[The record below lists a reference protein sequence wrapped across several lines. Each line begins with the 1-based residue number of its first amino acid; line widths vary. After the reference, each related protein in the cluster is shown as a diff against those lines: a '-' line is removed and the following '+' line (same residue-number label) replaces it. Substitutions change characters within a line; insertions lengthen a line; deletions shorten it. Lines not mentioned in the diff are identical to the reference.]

1 MTKNQAHFFKILFA
15 LLLIPV
21 LTFSSFSTASAV
33 LQNNDLTFKQSA
45 HSMQFAAG
53 TTSVWIV
60 EDDTIWA
67 YDTGSDN
74 KKAVC
79 KANGIEHI
87 AAFDAIYFSYLS
99 EQKIC
104 SIDYLGNEYARYALP
119 ENMAVQQ
126 IEAIGGAEVLLL
138 ASESAGQEM
147 SVYTSNEY
155 QTELMNIPGWDNR
168 GLSTIAVYDDYL
180 YAYSASNNRLSAI
193 NLYTKT
199 VVYPPVTVT
208 GIRYMT
214 GAQKG
219 YVYALMEGD
228 ENHIWLV
235 NLQTG
240 ETERINYTLPGDCVG
255 LRRTTSSIITA
266 NYNCTQIYSIPVEKL
281 AGVENTLTI
290 LNATAY
296 QDALYMKKAI
306 ELFHERYPN
315 IEILFKNNFDPRVV
329 NTGVMAGAPGYDIIC
344 VQENMEM
351 ICSPLRYK
359 AGAIVDLMDYEE
371 ITSLLPY
378 YVDFFSPVMADDHM
392 LGVPA
397 FITPVVWSVNEEL
410 MKKLGVEVP
419 RYGWMWDDF
428 FALGDQVAA
437 YNDAHPDAPM
447 ALYKEAEILPYL
459 LTQYSNNTVDTLK
472 GTAQYDSE
480 VLINAL
486 EKWKGLCERGMIKFG
501 VGENEPEGTALIT
514 MERMYYSDLQSKYI
528 ILPPSFDETTRYVTY
543 MCAFEV
549 CAGSPKKE
557 ESVYLLSCLLNP
569 EVTKLRYVWETGPV
583 LKDASAYKDS
593 PDAGSINN
601 SKENEELWMRY
612 LANSVQYY
620 FIGDMYRDQWQ
631 VLYPQFISGEITAEQ
646 FAQTCQRRADMV
658 LGE

>member
-1 MTKNQAHFFKILFA
+1 
-15 LLLIPV
+15 
-21 LTFSSFSTASAV
+21 
-33 LQNNDLTFKQSA
+33 
-45 HSMQFAAG
+45 MQFA
-53 TTSVWIV
+53 TTDAWIWIV
-60 EDDTIWA
+60 ENDSIWV
-67 YDTGSDN
+67 YDTGSEN
-74 KKAVC
+74 KKEIIKVPD
-79 KANGIEHI
+79 IEHI
-87 AAFDAIYFSYLS
+87 AACDPMDFFYLS
-99 EQKIC
+99 KQNLHH
-104 SIDYLGNEYARYALP
+104 IDQHGKEITGYALP
-119 ENMAVQQ
+119 EGMAVQQ
-126 IEAIGGAEVLLL
+126 IEATWASVYLL

-147 SVYTSNEY
+147 SVYVSNEY
-155 QTELMNIPGWDNR
+155 QTELLDIPGWDNR
-168 GLSTIAVYDDYL
+168 DLSAIAVYDGYL
-180 YAYSASNNRLSAI
+180 YAYSTSNNRLSVI
-193 NLYTKT
+193 NLDTKT

-214 GAQKG
+214 GAHKG

-235 NLQTG
+235 NIQTG
-240 ETERINYTLPGDCVG
+240 ETKVVNYDLPGSCVG
-255 LRRTTSSIITA
+255 LRRTGNSIVTA
-266 NYNCTQIYSIPVEKL
+266 NHDCTQIYSIPIEKL
-281 AGVENTLTI
+281 AGTENTLTI
-290 LNATAY
+290 LNTAVPKETS
-296 QDALYMKKAI
+296 YMKKAL
-306 ELFHERYPN
+306 ELFHERYPD
-315 IEILFKNNFDPRVV
+315 IEVLFKSGFDPRVV

-472 GTAQYDSE
+472 GTAHYDSE

-486 EKWKGLCERGMIKFG
+486 EKWKGLCDRGMIKFG

-514 MERMYYSDLQSKYI
+514 VERIGYTHLRQQYI

-543 MCAFEV
+543 MAAFEV

-557 ESVYLLSCLLNP
+557 ESIYLLSCLLNP
-569 EVTKLRYVWETGPV
+569 EVTKLQNLGDNGPV
-583 LKDASAYKDS
+583 LKDTSVYKNN
-593 PDAGSINN
+593 PDAGFISN
-601 SKENEELWMRY
+601 STENEELWMRY